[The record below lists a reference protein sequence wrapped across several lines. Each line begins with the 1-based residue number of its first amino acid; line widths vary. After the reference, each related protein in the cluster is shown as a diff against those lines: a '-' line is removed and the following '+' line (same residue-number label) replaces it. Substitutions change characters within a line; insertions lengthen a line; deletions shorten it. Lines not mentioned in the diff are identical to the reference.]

1 MNYNEFA
8 KEIHINAVEHGWWE
22 TDRSLGEVIALC
34 HSEISEA
41 LEEYRAKRP
50 NAYVVHANRN
60 AEGHID
66 FYDMIKH
73 ETDFDKWTVNDKPE
87 GIAVELADCIIR
99 CFDYF
104 GKMNWNAEEM
114 LDEIKGGERWLD
126 GMPVYRVDSFGDFIA
141 RLHLD
146 LSLAYK
152 CWCNAAGDEAAGM
165 RMAVCCNEILDW
177 AEQEGVD
184 MDKILLIKHE
194 YNKTRPYKHGGKV
207 I

>member
-8 KEIHINAVEHGWWE
+8 KEVHVNSCAHGWWE

-41 LEEYRAKRP
+41 LEEYRAGNRIRP
-50 NAYVVHANRN
+50 GQPTPMLYYSGGGYVASDVT
-60 AEGHID
+60 ECC
-66 FYDMIKH
+66 K
-73 ETDFDKWTVNDKPE
+73 KPE
-87 GIAVELADCIIR
+87 GIAVELADCMIR
-99 CFDYF
+99 IFDYF
-104 GKMNWNAEEM
+104 GKMQWNAREM
-114 LDEIKGGERWLD
+114 LDEAKGGERWMS
-126 GMPVYRVDSFGDFIA
+126 GMPVYRVDSFGDFAA

-152 CWCNAAGDEAAGM
+152 CWCNAAGHKAAGL

-177 AEQEGVD
+177 AEREGVD
-184 MDKILLIKHE
+184 VDKILSIKHE
-194 YNKTRPYKHGGKV
+194 YNKSRPYKHGGKV